1 MPHFRNNSKGSRNR
15 TMMIR
20 QILNVL
26 VMLLFFE
33 LLCHDA
39 VRAEIMPLSLDE
51 AIALALKQNINLQ
64 SARDRLTSANIS
76 LEAAKSDFQIKIQPE
91 VSGLFRQDKN
101 VDQSYGIQVSKQ
113 LKFGAKLQWQTNT
126 SIDESLEN
134 AYQTDVTLS
143 LTQPLLK
150 GRGTLPTTQELVSA
164 ERSAQSQYRSFILA
178 QQQLMINVATNYYG
192 ILRDEMLI
200 EVNQRALE
208 RARLLLQAA
217 EAKLKIG
224 MASKMDVFR
233 AELQVLTSENGMVDA
248 LESLDN
254 TRRQFNLL
262 LGVDLETTFELT
274 STLEYQPVEI
284 QKEALLQYALDHR
297 LELQEAAD
305 AVQDAERRLKIAKQ
319 NLYPPLD
326 LSIQYTFNGEGDAF
340 DQSLELD
347 DKYWRIGVN
356 SSFDLDFASER
367 ATYQQAQL
375 SLNSAVRAW
384 ESTQQDVIL
393 EVLQIINSVKQAQ
406 ARVELQKQSVMQA
419 EKQLELSE
427 LRYKKGLSDN
437 LDVIDAEEAL
447 LNANTSYY
455 SAIVQHLIA
464 QLRLK
469 QAAATLELPF

>member
-1 MPHFRNNSKGSRNR
+1 M
-15 TMMIR
+15 
-20 QILNVL
+20 
-26 VMLLFFE
+26 
-33 LLCHDA
+33 
-39 VRAEIMPLSLDE
+39 
-51 AIALALKQNINLQ
+51 
-64 SARDRLTSANIS
+64 
-76 LEAAKSDFQIKIQPE
+76 
-91 VSGLFRQDKN
+91 
-101 VDQSYGIQVSKQ
+101 
-113 LKFGAKLQWQTNT
+113 
-126 SIDESLEN
+126 
-134 AYQTDVTLS
+134 
-143 LTQPLLK
+143 
-150 GRGTLPTTQELVSA
+150 
-164 ERSAQSQYRSFILA
+164 LA
-178 QQQLMINVATNYYG
+178 QQQLMISVASNYYG

-208 RARLLLQAA
+208 RARLLLEAA

-233 AELQVLTSENGMVDA
+233 AELQVLASENGMVDA

-284 QKEALLQYALDHR
+284 QKEELLQYALDHR

-326 LSIQYTFNGEGDAF
+326 LSIQYTFSGEGDGF

-347 DKYWRIGVN
+347 DNSWGVGVN
-356 SSFDLDFASER
+356 TSFDLDFARDR
-367 ATYQQAQL
+367 AAYQQAQL
-375 SLNSAVRAW
+375 SLNSAIRAW
-384 ESTQQDVIL
+384 EAKQQDVLL
-393 EVLQIINSVKQAQ
+393 EVLQMINSLKQTQ
-406 ARVELQKQSVMQA
+406 ARVELQQQSVMQA
-419 EKQLELSE
+419 KKQLELSE

-469 QAAATLELPF
+469 QATATLEVPF

>member
-1 MPHFRNNSKGSRNR
+1 MRR
-15 TMMIR
+15 
-20 QILNVL
+20 ILNMLVVL
-26 VMLLFFE
+26 LLLAFP
-33 LLCHDA
+33 H
-39 VRAEIMPLSLDE
+39 RAAAQAEGIPLSLDE
-51 AIALALKQNINLQ
+51 AIALALKQNMNLQ

-76 LEAAKSDFQIKIQPE
+76 LETAKSEFQIKIRPKA
-91 VSGLFRQDKN
+91 SGLFQQDEN

-113 LKFGAKLQWQTNT
+113 LKFGGELQWDANT
-126 SIDESLEN
+126 RIDESLDN
-134 AYQTDVTLS
+134 SYRTDVTLS

-164 ERSAQSQYRSFILA
+164 ERSAQSQYRSFMLA
-178 QQQLMINVATNYYG
+178 QQQLIINVASHYYG

-224 MASKMDVFR
+224 LASKMDVFR

-262 LGVDLETTFELT
+262 LGVDLEMTFDLT
-274 STLEYQPVEI
+274 STLEYHTVEI
-284 QKEALLQYALDHR
+284 QKEELLQYALDHR
-297 LELQEAAD
+297 LELQEASD

-326 LSIQYTFNGEGDAF
+326 LSVQYTFSGDGDGF

-347 DKYWRIGVN
+347 ENYWGIGVN
-356 SSFDLDFASER
+356 SSFDLDFARDR
-367 ATYQQAQL
+367 AAYQQAQL
-375 SLNSAVRAW
+375 SLNSAIRAW
-384 ESTQQDVIL
+384 EAKQQDVIL
-393 EVLQIINSVKQAQ
+393 EVLQMINSVKQAQ

-469 QAAATLELPF
+469 QAAATLDVPF

>member
-1 MPHFRNNSKGSRNR
+1 MMMRRIL
-15 TMMIR
+15 TM
-20 QILNVL
+20 LA
-26 VMLLFFE
+26 VMLL
-33 LLCHDA
+33 LALPRQNA
-39 VRAEIMPLSLDE
+39 AQAAGIPLSLDE

-76 LEAAKSDFQIKIQPE
+76 LEAAKSNFQIKIRPE
-91 VSGLFRQDKN
+91 VSGLFRQGEQ
-101 VDQSYGIQVSKQ
+101 VDQTYGIQVSKQ
-113 LKFGAKLQWQTNT
+113 LKSGAEFQWQTNT
-126 SIDESLEN
+126 RIDESSDN

-143 LTQPLLK
+143 VTQPLLK

-164 ERSAQSQYRSFILA
+164 ERSTQSQYRALMLA
-178 QQQLMINVATNYYG
+178 QEQLMINTASNYYG

-233 AELQVLTSENGMVDA
+233 AELQVLTAENGAVDA
-248 LESLDN
+248 RESLEN

-262 LGVDLETTFELT
+262 LGVDLETVFELT
-274 STLEYQPVEI
+274 SFLEYQPIEI
-284 QKEALLQYALDHR
+284 QKEALLEYALEHR

-305 AVQDAERRLKIAKQ
+305 DVQDAERRLKIARQ

-326 LSIQYTFNGEGDAF
+326 LSLQYTFSGEGDAF
-340 DQSLELD
+340 EQSLELD
-347 DKYWRIGVN
+347 KNYWGIGVT
-356 SSFDLDFASER
+356 SSFDLDFASDR

-375 SLNSAVRAW
+375 ALNSAIRAW

-393 EVLQIINSVKQAQ
+393 EVLQMINSVKQAQ
-406 ARVELQKQSVMQA
+406 ARVELQKQSVVQA
-419 EKQLELSE
+419 EKQLELSG

-437 LDVIDAEEAL
+437 LEVIDAEEAL
-447 LNANTSYY
+447 LNANTNYY
-455 SAIVQHLIA
+455 AAIVQHLVA
-464 QLRLK
+464 KMRLK
-469 QAAATLELPF
+469 QVAATLEVPF

>member
-1 MPHFRNNSKGSRNR
+1 MLCQRLTTLVVLLLLAFPHQAAAQVQG
-15 TMMIR
+15 I
-20 QILNVL
+20 
-26 VMLLFFE
+26 
-33 LLCHDA
+33 
-39 VRAEIMPLSLDE
+39 PLSLDE
-51 AIALALKQNINLQ
+51 AIALALKQNMNLQ

-76 LEAAKSDFQIKIQPE
+76 LETAKSEFQIKIRPE
-91 VSGLFRQDKN
+91 VSGLFQQDEN
-101 VDQSYGIQVSKQ
+101 VDQRYGIQVSKQ
-113 LKFGAKLQWQTNT
+113 LKFGGEVQWQANT
-126 SIDESLEN
+126 RIDESLDN
-134 AYQTDVTLS
+134 SYRTNVTLS
-143 LTQPLLK
+143 LTQPLLE

-164 ERSAQSQYRSFILA
+164 ERSAESQYRSFMLA
-178 QQQLMINVATNYYG
+178 QQQLMINVASNYYG

-262 LGVDLETTFELT
+262 LGVDLETTFDLT
-274 STLEYQPVEI
+274 STLEYQAVEI
-284 QKEALLQYALDHR
+284 QKDELLQYALNHR

-326 LSIQYTFNGEGDAF
+326 LSIQYTFSGEGNAF

-347 DKYWRIGVN
+347 ENSWGIGVN
-356 SSFDLDFASER
+356 TSFDLDFARDR

-375 SLNSAVRAW
+375 SLNSAIRAW
-384 ESTQQDVIL
+384 EAKQQDVLL
-393 EVLQIINSVKQAQ
+393 EVLQTINSVKQAQ
-406 ARVELQKQSVMQA
+406 ARVELQQQSVMQA

-469 QAAATLELPF
+469 QAAATLEAPF

>member
-1 MPHFRNNSKGSRNR
+1 
-15 TMMIR
+15 MMIHR
-20 QILNVL
+20 ILNFLVVL
-26 VMLLFFE
+26 FIIIAFARYTAAQVQG
-33 LLCHDA
+33 
-39 VRAEIMPLSLDE
+39 IPLSLDE
-51 AIALALKQNINLQ
+51 AIALALKQNITLQ

-76 LEAAKSDFQIKIQPE
+76 LEAAKSDFQIKIRPE
-91 VSGLFRQDKN
+91 VSGLLRQDQTL
-101 VDQSYGIQVSKQ
+101 DQAYGIQVSKR
-113 LKFGAKLQWQTNT
+113 LKFGSTVQWQTNT
-126 SIDESLEN
+126 YIDESLDN

-150 GRGTLPTTQELVSA
+150 GRGTLPTMQEQVSA
-164 ERSAQSQYRSFILA
+164 ERSVQSQLRSLMLA
-178 QQQLMINVATNYYG
+178 QQQLMINAASNYYG

-208 RARLLLQAA
+208 RAQLLLQAA

-233 AELQVLTSENGMVDA
+233 AELQVLTSKNGMVDA

-254 TRRQFNLL
+254 MRRQFNLL
-262 LGVDLETTFELT
+262 LGVDLETTFDLT
-274 STLEYQPVEI
+274 STLEYHAVEV
-284 QKEALLQYALDHR
+284 QKEELLQYALEHR

-326 LSIQYTFNGEGDAF
+326 LSIQYTFSGEGDAF
-340 DQSLELD
+340 DQSLDLGE
-347 DKYWRIGVN
+347 KFWGIGVN
-356 SSFDLDFASER
+356 SSFHLDFARDR
-367 ATYQQAQL
+367 AVHQQAQL
-375 SLNSAVRAW
+375 SLNSAIRAW
-384 ESTQQDVIL
+384 EAAQQDVIL
-393 EVLQIINSVKQAQ
+393 EVLQTINSVKQAQ
-406 ARVELQKQSVMQA
+406 ARGELQKHSVMQA

-437 LDVIDAEEAL
+437 LDVIDAEEAV

-455 SAIVQHLIA
+455 SAIAQHLIT

-469 QAAATLELPF
+469 QAAATLETPF